1 MTPRAADRVLG
12 LVLLEGT
19 EQPITGAT
27 VILTPIAPLP
37 QVRNPDP
44 EDDPHALHGEV
55 VSGKEGAFSI
65 TGLATEDGTPARL
78 LRGWEYEL
86 RCEAPGFF
94 TGVERVD
101 FDGGEEAV
109 VVDIE
114 VIEDELVQGDGGLFV
129 GEAPPDRLQGVEG
142 TLIREVLRRLGREGP
157 EGRPTR

>member
-19 EQPITGAT
+19 EQPIAGAT
-27 VILTPIAPLP
+27 LILTPIAPLP
-37 QVRNPDP
+37 QARRADP
-44 EDDPHALHGEV
+44 EDDPHALVAEV
-55 VSGKEGAFSI
+55 SSGAEGAFSI
-65 TGLATEDGTPARL
+65 HVLATSDGEPARL

-109 VVDIE
+109 VVSID
-114 VIEDELVQGDGGLFV
+114 VIDDELVQGEGGLFV
-129 GEAPPDRLQGVEG
+129 GEAPPDRLKGLEG
-142 TLIREVLRRLGREGP
+142 SLIREILRRLGREP
-157 EGRPTR
+157 PSGRPVR